1 MILVDTP
8 IWNHTDAGTRRAA
21 GVDREAGRKG
31 ASLRAW
37 ASLSAKYLAGSFW
50 FGLDWQIILGVPVSG
65 AKATVNSNLLLAAI
79 PATAFAAFPLPL
91 LLQRYG
97 RASAAVAAA
106 TVMAACLGLLLP
118 LAPATLAGHREVA
131 RLAWLPAY
139 GLDLSLRL
147 DGLGLL
153 FCLLI
158 LGIGLLVVLY
168 AAWYLPAGDRLG
180 RFYSI
185 LLLFMAAMLG
195 VVLAENLILL
205 LIFWELTS
213 LSSFLLVAYRSDK
226 HESRIG
232 ARMALAVTGGGGL
245 ALLAGILLLGHIAG
259 SYELSVILAAGERI
273 RAHAL
278 YTPTLILILLGAFTK
293 SAQFPFHF
301 WLPSAM
307 AAPTPVSAYLHS
319 ATMVKAGV
327 FLLARLYPALG
338 GSEVWFWLVGGVGT
352 ITLIYAAATALFR
365 NDIKGLL
372 AYSTISHLGLITLLF
387 GLDTPLSVVAG
398 LFHLINH
405 AIFKASLFMA
415 AGVIDHECGTRDMRR
430 VNGMFRVMP
439 ITATLAI
446 IAAGSMAGVPL
457 LNGFLSKEMFFS
469 ETVSYPQF
477 EPLGWALPLL
487 ATIAGML
494 AVAYSSR
501 FVHDVFFNGEPV
513 DLPRQ
518 PHEPPRWMRAPIE
531 LLVVLCLLVGIFPG
545 WTVGPLLDAA
555 AGAALQAPL
564 PDFHLALWHGF
575 NKPVLM
581 SLLALAGGVLVYA
594 LRRPL
599 FAWQDQLPP
608 MHPRTSFERFY
619 RALASGAR
627 RTMAAVDNGSLQR
640 YSALLFGFVVLL
652 GSWSF
657 FSAPGGTGVR
667 PAAQPADEVAVAA
680 LLVLLIGALGATAL
694 YRERL
699 LALILV
705 SVVGLTV
712 TLTFVRLS
720 APDLALTQLAVEMGT
735 IILMLLVLYYLPPRN
750 APKSTARRL
759 IRDLVVALLAGG
771 GLALITLQMLA
782 APVDTIAGFYLQQ
795 SLPGGGGANVV
806 NVILVDFR
814 GFDTLGEIT
823 VLAMVALASHALL
836 DRLILGAPQRDEDGR
851 RWAAEAHPLFLS
863 MLMRPLLPLALT
875 VSVYL
880 FLRGHHVP
888 GGGFV
893 AGLITSIALVMQY
906 LANGIAF
913 AQPRMP
919 QQPVRL
925 LALGLLLAAGI
936 GVASWL
942 FGRPFLT
949 SVHGHVPLPLLGD
962 VELASAMVFD
972 LGVYVVVVTVVVT
985 VLSELG
991 RLSLRA
997 RDGNGEE
1004 TA

>member
-1 MILVDTP
+1 MGP
-8 IWNHTDAGTRRAA
+8 
-21 GVDREAGRKG
+21 
-31 ASLRAW
+31 SLNP
-37 ASLSAKYLAGSFW
+37 S
-50 FGLDWQIILGVPVSG
+50 
-65 AKATVNSNLLLAAI
+65 LLLAAI
-79 PATAFAAFPLPL
+79 PATAFGACLLPL
-91 LLQRYG
+91 LLQRFG
-97 RASAAVAAA
+97 RAAAAAGAA
-106 TVMAACLGLLLP
+106 TVMAACLALLLP
-118 LAPATLAGHREVA
+118 LAPAAFTGHTELA
-131 RLAWLPAY
+131 RLSWLPAY
-139 GLDLSLRL
+139 GLDISLRL

-158 LGIGLLVVLY
+158 CGIGLLVVLY
-168 AAWYLPAGDRLG
+168 AAWYLPDSDRLG

-195 VVLAENLILL
+195 IVLSENLLLL
-205 LIFWELTS
+205 LIFWEITS

-226 HESRIG
+226 YESRIG

-273 RAHAL
+273 HAHAL
-278 YTPTLILILLGAFTK
+278 YAPTLVLILLGAFTK

-338 GSEVWFWLVGGVGT
+338 GSELWFWLVGGTGAA
-352 ITLIYAAATALFR
+352 TLVYAAAIALFR

-398 LFHLINH
+398 IFHIINH

-430 VNGMFRVMP
+430 VNGMFRRMP

-457 LNGFLSKEMFFS
+457 LNGFLSKEMFFA

-477 EPLGWALPLL
+477 ETLTWVLPLF

-531 LLVVLCLLVGIFPG
+531 LLVLLCLLVGLFPG
-545 WTVGPLLDAA
+545 WTVGPLLAAA

-564 PDFHLALWHGF
+564 PEFELALWHGF
-575 NKPVLM
+575 NQPLLM
-581 SLLALAGGVLVYA
+581 SALALAGGVILYA
-594 LRRPL
+594 LRAPL
-599 FAWQDQLPP
+599 FAWQAELPP
-608 MHPRTSFERFY
+608 MHPRTAFERLY
-619 RALASGAR
+619 RLLHTGAHWAL
-627 RTMAAVDNGSLQR
+627 AAVDNGSLQR
-640 YSALLFGFVVLL
+640 YNALLFSFIILL
-652 GSWSF
+652 GGWAF
-657 FSAPGGTGVR
+657 FSG
-667 PAAQPADEVAVAA
+667 PAATIRLAGQPIDEAAVGA
-680 LLVLLIGALGATAL
+680 LLTLLVGTVGATLL
-694 YRERL
+694 YRQRL
-699 LALILV
+699 LAVILA
-705 SVVGLTV
+705 SVVGLV
-712 TLTFVRLS
+712 VALTFIRLS
-720 APDLALTQLAVEMGT
+720 APDLALTQFAVETGT
-735 IILMLLVLYYLPPRN
+735 IILMLLVLYYLPAGRAPRSS
-750 APKSTARRL
+750 APRL
-759 IRDLVVALLAGG
+759 IRDLLLALLAGG
-771 GLALITLQMLA
+771 GLALITLKMLA
-782 APVDTIAGFYLQQ
+782 APFDTISGFYLQQ
-795 SLPGGGGANVV
+795 AVPGGGGANVV

-836 DRLILGAPQRDEDGR
+836 DRLILHASPPDSDGR
-851 RWAAEAHPLFLS
+851 RWAREVHPLFLS
-863 MLMRPLLPLALT
+863 MLMRPLLPFSLT
-875 VSVYL
+875 VSVYIL
-880 FLRGHHVP
+880 LRGHNLP

-893 AGLITSIALVMQY
+893 AGLITSVALVMQY

-913 AQPRMP
+913 AQPRLP
-919 QQPVRL
+919 SQPTRF
-925 LALGLLLAAGI
+925 LALGLLLAAGV
-936 GVASWL
+936 GVASWS

-949 SVHGHVPLPLLGD
+949 SAHGHIRLPLLGEI
-962 VELASAMVFD
+962 ELASAMIFD
-972 LGVYVVVVTVVVT
+972 LGVFIVVVTVVLT
-985 VLSELG
+985 VLSGLG
-991 RLSLRA
+991 ELSLRQRQQQEA
-997 RDGNGEE
+997 N
-1004 TA
+1004 